1 MKIKQCISLT
11 ALIQIANLAFYTQAY
26 AQEETLEEVVV
37 TARFRS
43 ESVQDIGAS
52 ITAMGSEQIESL
64 GLATVGDLAA
74 FAPGLNLADRGPGR
88 NDVNVRGIGRLIGF
102 QDLAPTPQSVGVYYD
117 DVPINIA
124 AGTQLD
130 VLFFDIDRVEVLRG
144 PQGTLYGESSTG
156 GTVLYKLSLIHI

>member
-52 ITAMGSEQIESL
+52 ISAMGSEQIESL
-64 GLATVGDLAA
+64 G
-74 FAPGLNLADRGPGR
+74 
-88 NDVNVRGIGRLIGF
+88 
-102 QDLAPTPQSVGVYYD
+102 
-117 DVPINIA
+117 
-124 AGTQLD
+124 
-130 VLFFDIDRVEVLRG
+130 
-144 PQGTLYGESSTG
+144 
-156 GTVLYKLSLIHI
+156 